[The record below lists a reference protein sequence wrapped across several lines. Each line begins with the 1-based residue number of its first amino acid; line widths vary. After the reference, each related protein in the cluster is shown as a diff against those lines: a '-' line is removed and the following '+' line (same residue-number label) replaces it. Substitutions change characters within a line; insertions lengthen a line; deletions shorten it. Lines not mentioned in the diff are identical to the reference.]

1 MQGPLGAPPAEE
13 KLDQAVDDEADPG
26 KDENAPVKAEGF
38 VAPRGG
44 RWGMRTKK
52 WRRQPRRTAA
62 NCFRKR
68 KSM

>member
-38 VAPRGG
+38 VARCGRQVGHEDEEVEETAEEDGG
-44 RWGMRTKK
+44 ELL
-52 WRRQPRRTAA
+52 
-62 NCFRKR
+62 
-68 KSM
+68 